1 MNTTL
6 TDNSL
11 TVTDNR
17 SPRSGQQISIQRA
30 KSYDLNGSGSDGGSD
45 RMINTL
51 PDFDA
56 TSEDGTKRSKMIPED
71 NSSLDSKLLIDQG
84 QLTPYC
90 PKINKLFE

>member
-1 MNTTL
+1 
-6 TDNSL
+6 
-11 TVTDNR
+11 
-17 SPRSGQQISIQRA
+17 
-30 KSYDLNGSGSDGGSD
+30 
-45 RMINTL
+45 MINTL

-84 QLTPYC
+84 QRSPYC